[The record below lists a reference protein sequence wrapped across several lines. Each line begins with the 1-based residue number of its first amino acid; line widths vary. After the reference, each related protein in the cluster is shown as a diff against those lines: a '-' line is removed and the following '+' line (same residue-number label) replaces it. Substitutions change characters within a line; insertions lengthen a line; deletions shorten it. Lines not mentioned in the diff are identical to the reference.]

1 MDLNDLL
8 NSIKNIKPDNEFIK
22 YITNRLK
29 SSSYRGVHISQ
40 HNRYDLE
47 YIIELINI
55 IYQTIGNKLFE
66 IPAGDYSERTG
77 KKDYNILDYPYYKQ
91 IVDMIY
97 KLKRKGSYNSVKK
110 NFFVDLE
117 RMGLLYRTSDK
128 KYAKLTSEAI
138 ELIKLYNTKQIRKLT
153 KKFTDLIDENL
164 FGNFLSQL
172 VEFMWLYG
180 YEKIDIFEYTFI
192 LNDNTITDTYK
203 DILLRDYRNLT
214 PKEKSRVI
222 ELIKK
227 FANPNN
233 FRGDKTQKRD
243 FHNWINESQQI
254 FSLIKFTTY
263 FQLIKESGVLKLI
276 LNTSNE
282 TGIFSID
289 ELKRNQGIRQQYFN
303 IHNVP
308 KLPSFELHH
317 IVPIKVA
324 LNKKDMKYIDNVLNL
339 IYINENSHKKVHKY
353 KVYKIDNIDL
363 STFKLI
369 NVKNYHSE
377 IFFNN
382 KDVYYL
388 TDMSTINKIKEYNK
402 FLLEKYHDKIYNIS

>member
-1 MDLNDLL
+1 MFPYTLL
-8 NSIKNIKPDNEFIK
+8 TDIIAIKPNSIFVN
-22 YITNRLK
+22 YIVERLQ
-29 SSSYRGVHISQ
+29 SPYYRGVHISQ
-40 HNRYDLE
+40 HNRYDLD
-47 YIIELINI
+47 YIIKLINI
-55 IYQTIGNKLFE
+55 IYQTVGDSFFK
-66 IPAGDYSERTG
+66 IPAGDYSIRTG
-77 KKDYNILDYPYYKQ
+77 KKDYNIFDYPYYKQ
-91 IVDMIY
+91 IVDMINAEG
-97 KLKRKGSYNSVKK
+97 KGSYNSVKK

-117 RMGLLYRTSDK
+117 RMGLLYRTPDK

-138 ELIKLYNTKQIRKLT
+138 DLIKSYETNRIRKLT

-203 DILLRDYRNLT
+203 DILLRDYRTLT
-214 PKEKSRVI
+214 AIEKNKII

-233 FRGDKTQKRD
+233 FIGDKTQKRD

-263 FQLIKESGVLKLI
+263 FQVIKETGVLKLI

-289 ELKRNQGIRQQYFN
+289 ELKRNQSIRQEYFN

-317 IVPIKVA
+317 IVPIKIA

-339 IYINENSHKKVHKY
+339 IYIHEFSHKKVHKHNI
-353 KVYKIDNIDL
+353 YKINNINSNAIEL
-363 STFKLI
+363 FNI
-369 NVKNYHSE
+369 KNSYSE
-377 IFFNN
+377 LFSNEKN
-382 KDVYYL
+382 VYYS
-388 TDMSTINKIKEYNK
+388 TDVHIINKIKVYNK
-402 FLLEKYHDKIYNIS
+402 SLLEKYYGDIYNIS